1 MLSFSVTFVIT
12 IINFFVLF
20 IALRAILWK
29 PVRTFMAERTERI
42 RRETSEAQVIR
53 RSAEEMRQRYEDL
66 LSNASDEA
74 EWVVR
79 DAEDEAA
86 QRSREIVAKAE
97 DEAAE
102 IMRRSADRTA
112 LDLAR
117 ARDGMAREIAAIATA
132 AAASVGGA
140 SFDGEAERQA
150 ALEFVRSVAAME
162 ARREG

>member
-12 IINFFVLF
+12 LVNFAVLF
-20 IALRAILWK
+20 LVLRAILWK
-29 PVRTFMAERTERI
+29 PLSTFMAERAERI
-42 RRETSEAQVIR
+42 RRETSEAQVVR

-86 QRSREIVAKAE
+86 ERAREIVSKAE
-97 DEAAE
+97 DEAADA
-102 IMRRSADRTA
+102 MRRSAARTA

-117 ARDGMAREIAAIATA
+117 ARDELVEEIASIATA
-132 AAASVGGA
+132 AAAAVSGKN
-140 SFDGEAERQA
+140 FDTNAERQA
-150 ALEFVRSVAAME
+150 ALEFVRSVAAIE
-162 ARREG
+162 ATHEP

>member
-12 IINFFVLF
+12 IANFAVLYFV
-20 IALRAILWK
+20 LRAILWK
-29 PVRTFMAERTERI
+29 PLRTFMADRTERI

-86 QRSREIVAKAE
+86 GRSREILAKAE
-97 DEAAE
+97 VEAAE
-102 IMRRSADRTA
+102 LMRRSAVRTA

-117 ARDGMAREIAAIATA
+117 ARDELAEEIASIATA
-132 AAASVGGA
+132 AATAVSGK
-140 SFDGEAERQA
+140 SFDGTAEQQA
-150 ALEFVRSVAAME
+150 ALEFVHSVAAME
-162 ARREG
+162 GKHVP